1 MESENVIILV
11 LGGAILLKI
20 LYEIIQRNLLILK
33 QDIIKLIYF
42 VVNDSFIRLI
52 LIFLLGI
59 LASYIFHL
67 IYRLAKRRRQEKF
80 GLKMK
85 LEAEQKRIDQFL
97 KTNLRELEANK
108 LKSKLRRV
116 NKSRLIEKYPKL
128 KNKIKEAKNVL
139 VELKHKS
146 EMNQIINAKIQ
157 LREEVK
163 QLRKE
168 KEELE
173 RKDDS
178 KRASVEYDLE
188 LDKNPVFDK
197 SKLTKTEIEV
207 LLKRGYTQTN
217 EYCVA
222 KRGIITILIK
232 PILNHSVAHTFLV
245 WSTRQLLEEY
255 GVIENIKEHKT
266 RDADLTFE
274 VDEKIFAIEIETG
287 SLLRKKK
294 QLDKRIIYLN
304 KKYGKRW
311 MIVVSNRNLV
321 KKYKRFGMCIQRKQ
335 VLKKLEKIINF

>member
-1 MESENVIILV
+1 MRKQWLIFQEQSIIFFYTL
-11 LGGAILLKI
+11 INNSFTK
-20 LYEIIQRNLLILK
+20 LIL
-33 QDIIKLIYF
+33 F
-42 VVNDSFIRLI
+42 
-52 LIFLLGI
+52 FLLGI
-59 LASYIFHL
+59 LVSYIFYL

-108 LKSKLRRV
+108 LKSKLHKV

-128 KNKIKEAKNVL
+128 KNKIKEVKNVL
-139 VELKHKS
+139 IELKHKS
-146 EMNQIINAKIQ
+146 EMNQIINEKIH
-157 LREEVK
+157 LREDVK
-163 QLRKE
+163 QLKEE

-178 KRASVEYDLE
+178 KRANVEYNLE

-207 LLKRGYTQTN
+207 LLKKGYTQTN

-245 WSTRQLLEEY
+245 WSARQLLEEY
-255 GVIENIKEHKT
+255 GVIENIKEHET

-274 VDEKIFAIEIETG
+274 VDEKVFAIEIETG

-294 QLDKRIIYLN
+294 QLNEKIIYLN
-304 KKYGKRW
+304 KKYGKMW
-311 MIVVSNRNLV
+311 MIIVSNRNLV
-321 KKYKRFGMCIQRKQ
+321 KKYKRFGRCIQRKQ
-335 VLKKLEKIINF
+335 VLKKLEKMINF

>member
-1 MESENVIILV
+1 ML
-11 LGGAILLKI
+11 
-20 LYEIIQRNLLILK
+20 IQLS
-33 QDIIKLIYF
+33 IIKKEVITTFYSVSNNLF
-42 VVNDSFIRLI
+42 VQLTLF
-52 LIFLLGI
+52 FWLGI
-59 LASYIFHL
+59 LASYIFYL
-67 IYRLAKRRRQEKF
+67 IYRLTRRRRQEKF

-85 LEAEQKRIDQFL
+85 LKAEQERIDQFL

-116 NKSRLIEKYPKL
+116 NKSLLIEKYPAL

-146 EMNQIINAKIQ
+146 EMNQIINKKIH
-157 LREEVK
+157 LREDVE

-178 KRASVEYDLE
+178 KRASVEYNLE

-232 PILNHSVAHTFLV
+232 PILKHSVAHTFLV
-245 WSTRQLLEEY
+245 WSTRQLLEQY
-255 GVIENIKEHKT
+255 GVIKNIKEHET
-266 RDADLTFE
+266 RDADITFE
-274 VDEKIFAIEIETG
+274 VDEKVFAIEIETG

-294 QLDKRIIYLN
+294 QLDEKIIYLN

-311 MIVVSNRNLV
+311 IIIVSNRNLV

-335 VLKKLEKIINF
+335 VLKKLEKMINF